1 MIDSHV
7 VHLDDVVYR
16 NNKQLIAYDEYIYI
30 KFNVI
35 IVILVCKYFKD
46 YIRVVITYIIY
57 CNM

>member
-30 KFNVI
+30 
-35 IVILVCKYFKD
+35 
-46 YIRVVITYIIY
+46 
-57 CNM
+57 

>member
-30 KFNVI
+30 YKIQCNNSNSCLQIFQRLYPSGHYIYN
-35 IVILVCKYFKD
+35 IL
-46 YIRVVITYIIY
+46 
-57 CNM
+57 